1 MRRALLVTAGTA
13 AGVAAVLIYAPS
25 QADTGNSDT
34 VDVAGPSVAASQAA
48 GSPTEP
54 SSPSAASPS
63 GTQRTIAGPVVQ
75 TDFGPVQVE
84 VTVEGT
90 TITAARALQT
100 PDGTPHSVKIA
111 KKAVPVLQQET
122 LAAQSAD
129 IAKVSGASY
138 TSDGWQK
145 SLAGALEQITAVTA
159 TASAG

>member
-13 AGVAAVLIYAPS
+13 AGIAAVLAYAPS
-25 QADTGNSDT
+25 QADTGNSDS
-34 VDVAGPSVAASQAA
+34 VEVAEPSVASSPVA
-48 GSPTEP
+48 GSAAQ
-54 SSPSAASPS
+54 SSAVGS
-63 GTQRTIAGPVVQ
+63 QRTIAGPVVQ

-84 VTVEGT
+84 LTVEGT

-100 PDGTPHSVKIA
+100 PDGTPRSVKIA

-145 SLAGALEQITAVTA
+145 SLAGALEQITSVTA